1 MSMTSAV
8 PARANGAG
16 ARTILVVEDN
26 PELRH
31 FFGWTLR
38 NAGYRVEIA
47 EDAIGAVSTARL
59 TRPDLVVLD
68 LGLPGGSGAAVLE
81 RLRNLSATALVDVI
95 VITGATPDY
104 DRGRELEAL
113 GCDTVLLKPVTHE
126 QLLSAIEEK
135 INSAPSQVMQSA

>member
-38 NAGYRVEIA
+38 NAGYSVEIA

-135 INSAPSQVMQSA
+135 INSAPSQGMQSA